1 MLTHL
6 YILFVN
12 NFLLITS
19 RFVRVSKTIYI
30 YNYLIKKY
38 KIEYAMQPNI
48 VDKNQTIKEI
58 LFYLI
63 IFKN

>member
-19 RFVRVSKTIYI
+19 RFVRVSKTIFI